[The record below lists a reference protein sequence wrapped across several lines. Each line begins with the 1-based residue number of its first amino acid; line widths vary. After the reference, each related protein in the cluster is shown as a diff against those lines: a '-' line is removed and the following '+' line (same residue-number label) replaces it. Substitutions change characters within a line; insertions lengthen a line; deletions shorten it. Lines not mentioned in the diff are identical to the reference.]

1 MLQLFLAETGE
12 ASAGGGLLTFLPLLL
27 IGAFVYFA
35 MIRPQRK
42 RQQAVKSMQQDLSV
56 GDDIIT
62 IGGLHGRVDTIGE
75 TTVDLEVT
83 DDVVLRFKRSAI
95 AEILRDEPT
104 DIDAADD
111 ELEASDD
118 TESAESTE

>member
-1 MLQLFLAETGE
+1 MQLILAEAGDAAT
-12 ASAGGGLLTFLPLLL
+12 GGGLLGFLPLLL

-42 RQQAVKSMQQDLSV
+42 RQQAVQEMQKDLSA
-56 GDDIIT
+56 GDDVIT
-62 IGGLHGRVDTIGE
+62 IGGLHGRVDAIGE

-95 AEILRDEPT
+95 AEILRDEP
-104 DIDAADD
+104 IASD
-111 ELEASDD
+111 ELSTSDETGT
-118 TESAESTE
+118 TEPDE